1 MIFHC
6 KWISFEQEKKEKR
19 KRKNLFVGVILSSF
33 VQEYSFQEEKK
44 ISNDFSLFKF
54 GWKFFIDRKIIS
66 EIFPKSLFI
75 SFHFI
80 SFVVGVIQND
90 DDDDDINHK
99 SFSVSLPFNIT
110 QNQKRK
116 KEKKM
121 ILMMKMI
128 LMNFDSSKLWYL
140 SSHDYCGNSEMVL
153 KKMKIIKFFNGKNF
167 STHKRYMII
176 IFCFKLSFGKIIYF
190 TLKCFFFVLDLHI
203 FTENLFPFHT
213 MIIDWNFRFCFSFL
227 HFSFC
232 CCFLNKEF

>member
-1 MIFHC
+1 M
-6 KWISFEQEKKEKR
+6 S
-19 KRKNLFVGVILSSF
+19 VILSSF

-80 SFVVGVIQND
+80 SFVVGVIQS

-99 SFSVSLPFNIT
+99 SFSVSFSSFNIT
-110 QNQKRK
+110 LNQKKK

-140 SSHDYCGNSEMVL
+140 SSHDYCGNS
-153 KKMKIIKFFNGKNF
+153 
-167 STHKRYMII
+167 
-176 IFCFKLSFGKIIYF
+176 
-190 TLKCFFFVLDLHI
+190 FFFCEKN
-203 FTENLFPFHT
+203 EN
-213 MIIDWNFRFCFSFL
+213 
-227 HFSFC
+227 
-232 CCFLNKEF
+232 FLNF